1 LKTLEELEGRID
13 QSIEEKLK
21 EKVDVKEMEEMC
33 NRSYERLNK
42 NEVRKVTES
51 SEVVMSL

>member
-1 LKTLEELEGRID
+1 LMTLDEREGRID

-33 NRSYERLNK
+33 KRSCERLNK
-42 NEVRKVTES
+42 NEVRKGDREQ
-51 SEVVMSL
+51 

>member
-1 LKTLEELEGRID
+1 LDELEGRIN

-33 NRSYERLNK
+33 NRSYERLS
-42 NEVRKVTES
+42 RTRS
-51 SEVVMSL
+51 GR